1 MIQLILSKKQK
12 SMSTKLITKKELSI
26 PAAIITEVAEVLL
39 ENEIINDIIGADTET
54 DEVLIEIQFEREQR
68 DVIHQIEDMI
78 SDYQETE
85 EEDDDDD
92 EEED

>member
-1 MIQLILSKKQK
+1 
-12 SMSTKLITKKELSI
+12 MSTKLITKKELSI

-39 ENEIINDIIGADTET
+39 ENEIINDIIGADTEI
-54 DEVLIEIQFEREQR
+54 DEVLIEVQFEREQR

-78 SDYQETE
+78 SDYHETE
-85 EEDDDDD
+85 EEEEDNDDDD

>member
-1 MIQLILSKKQK
+1 
-12 SMSTKLITKKELSI
+12 MSSKLITKKELSI

-54 DEVLIEIQFEREQR
+54 DEVLIEVQFERDQR
-68 DVIHQIEDMI
+68 DVIHQIEDLI
-78 SDYQETE
+78 SDYEET
-85 EEDDDDD
+85 EDDDDD

>member
-1 MIQLILSKKQK
+1 
-12 SMSTKLITKKELSI
+12 MSSKLITKKELSI

-39 ENEIINDIIGADTET
+39 ENEIINDIIGADTEI
-54 DEVLIEIQFEREQR
+54 DEVLIEVQFEREQR

-85 EEDDDDD
+85 EEEDDDDD

>member
-1 MIQLILSKKQK
+1 MP
-12 SMSTKLITKKELSI
+12 TKLITKKELSI

-39 ENEIINDIIGADTET
+39 ENEINNDIIGADTEI
-54 DEVLIEIQFEREQR
+54 DEVLIEVQFEREQR
-68 DVIHQIEDMI
+68 DVIHHIEDMI

-85 EEDDDDD
+85 EEEEEEEEDDDDDDD

>member
-1 MIQLILSKKQK
+1 MPTTLV
-12 SMSTKLITKKELSI
+12 TKKELSI

-54 DEVLIEIQFEREQR
+54 DEVLIEVQFEREQR

-85 EEDDDDD
+85 EDDDDDD

>member
-1 MIQLILSKKQK
+1 
-12 SMSTKLITKKELSI
+12 MSSKLITKKELSI
-26 PAAIITEVAEVLL
+26 PAAIITEVACILL

-54 DEVLIEIQFEREQR
+54 DEILIEVQYEREQR
-68 DVIHQIEDMI
+68 DAIHQIEDMI

-85 EEDDDDD
+85 EDDDDDD

>member
-1 MIQLILSKKQK
+1 M
-12 SMSTKLITKKELSI
+12 SI

-39 ENEIINDIIGADTET
+39 ENEIINDIIDADTEI
-54 DEVLIEIQFEREQR
+54 DEVLIEVQFEREQR
-68 DVIHQIEDMI
+68 DVIHHIEDMI

-92 EEED
+92 EEEED

>member
-1 MIQLILSKKQK
+1 
-12 SMSTKLITKKELSI
+12 MSSKLITKKELRI

-39 ENEIINDIIGADTET
+39 ENEIINDIIGADTKT
-54 DEVLIEIQFEREQR
+54 DEVLIEVQFEREHR
-68 DVIHQIEDMI
+68 DVIHHIEDMI

-85 EEDDDDD
+85 EEDDDD

>member
-1 MIQLILSKKQK
+1 
-12 SMSTKLITKKELSI
+12 MSTKLITKKELSI

-39 ENEIINDIIGADTET
+39 ENEINNDIIGADTEI
-54 DEVLIEIQFEREQR
+54 DEVLIEVQFEREQR

-78 SDYQETE
+78 SDYHETE

>member
-1 MIQLILSKKQK
+1 
-12 SMSTKLITKKELSI
+12 MSSKLITKKVLSI

-39 ENEIINDIIGADTET
+39 ENEIINDIIGADTEI
-54 DEVLIEIQFEREQR
+54 DEVLIEVQFEREQR

-78 SDYQETE
+78 SDYEETE

-92 EEED
+92 EEEA

>member
-1 MIQLILSKKQK
+1 
-12 SMSTKLITKKELSI
+12 MSNKLITKKELSI

-54 DEVLIEIQFEREQR
+54 DEVLIEVQFEREQR
-68 DVIHQIEDMI
+68 DVIHDIEDMI
-78 SDYQETE
+78 SDYEETDE
-85 EEDDDDD
+85 DDD